1 MKEHTVGEALR
12 HIVGGTP
19 AEVLVKLILGAF
31 AMLWA
36 NLSAIGVSIFGY
48 ILLIVADSV
57 MGVMLSK
64 SRGIAFSPA
73 RFLKGPG
80 SKIMVTALM
89 YLCAA
94 VVDGMIPNAG
104 WIPDQPVFF
113 VVTMFVSVTALLDV
127 AQKYGDLTGSKLVAR
142 LRKLLGHHVE
152 E

>member
-1 MKEHTVGEALR
+1 MKEHTIGEALR

-36 NLSAIGVSIFGY
+36 NLSAIGASIFGY

-142 LRKLLGHHVE
+142 LRKLLGHHIE

>member
-12 HIVGGTP
+12 HILGGTP
-19 AEVLVKLILGAF
+19 AEVLVKLILGAV

-36 NLSAIGVSIFGY
+36 NLSAIGASIFGY
-48 ILLIVADSV
+48 FILIVADSV

-64 SRGIAFSPA
+64 RAGVNFSPA
-73 RFLKGPG
+73 RFLKGPS
-80 SKIMVTALM
+80 SKIIVTGFM

-94 VVDGMIPNAG
+94 WVDSMIPNAG

-142 LRKLLGHHVE
+142 LRKLLGHHIE

>member
-1 MKEHTVGEALR
+1 MKEHTIGEVLC

-36 NLSAIGVSIFGY
+36 NLSAIGASIFGY

-142 LRKLLGHHVE
+142 LRKLLGHHIE